1 MGCLTPSPGAGC
13 AALMSDW
20 SVSMVWNSEGKKKN
34 IKYKRY
40 LIFSLY
46 KVELIIKYCNKI
58 HKKLRPSSWQ
68 IKFNFFFLLLLL
80 LKLLKLYVIGSFER
94 FGLWPRAVI
103 GVLFLEME
111 KKRDIMGCFC
121 SELREKSSSF
131 FPSLLSLFW
140 IMLEKV
146 ISSCALKSGCFQN
159 TFLCGF

>member
-1 MGCLTPSPGAGC
+1 MQHWCLIGPSPWFETLKA
-13 AALMSDW
+13 
-20 SVSMVWNSEGKKKN
+20 KKKN

-111 KKRDIMGCFC
+111 KKGILWDV
-121 SELREKSSSF
+121 SVQS
-131 FPSLLSLFW
+131 
-140 IMLEKV
+140 
-146 ISSCALKSGCFQN
+146 
-159 TFLCGF
+159 